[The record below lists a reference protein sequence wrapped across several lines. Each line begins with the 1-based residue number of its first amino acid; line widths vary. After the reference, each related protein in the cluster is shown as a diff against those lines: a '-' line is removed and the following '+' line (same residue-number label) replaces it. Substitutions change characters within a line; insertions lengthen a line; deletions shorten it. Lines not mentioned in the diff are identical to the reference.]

1 VDAENRRLV
10 TRMRAGESPIR
21 DCICPSQWGAT
32 ALKKKQS
39 VLSGATLDLSGPME
53 FVASRKEDM
62 MQAELHSKF
71 RPTLHIDLR
80 MTDSAGF
87 LVVFIPTK
95 NYSGS
100 DGLAVG

>member
-1 VDAENRRLV
+1 MDAENRRLV
-10 TRMRAGESPIR
+10 NRMRAGESPNR
-21 DCICPSQWGAT
+21 DCICISLRGAK
-32 ALKKKQS
+32 ALKKKQNA
-39 VLSGATLDLSGPME
+39 LSEATLDLSGPME

-62 MQAELHSKF
+62 MQAELRSKF

-80 MTDSAGF
+80 MTDTTGF
-87 LVVFIPTK
+87 LVVFVPTK